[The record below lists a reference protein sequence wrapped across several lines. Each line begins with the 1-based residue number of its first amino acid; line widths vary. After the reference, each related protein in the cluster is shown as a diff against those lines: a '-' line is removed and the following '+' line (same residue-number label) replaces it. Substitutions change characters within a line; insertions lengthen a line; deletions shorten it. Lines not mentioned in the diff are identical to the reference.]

1 MGGRP
6 HVRFDWTHRGL
17 MDMARWAN
25 RRIWR
30 YSSFEDYRGAVKS
43 KPVDPDQMGMLD
55 ASA

>member
-1 MGGRP
+1 
-6 HVRFDWTHRGL
+6 